1 MDRLPVPAQPGA
13 GVPGYPMC
21 ERGRRAPSLAGTYNA
36 EYGRADVGPMI
47 LLCGAQ
53 IVRLGSLSG
62 DEWNIVIAAK

>member
-1 MDRLPVPAQPGA
+1 MPGN
-13 GVPGYPMC
+13 V
-21 ERGRRAPSLAGTYNA
+21 APSA